1 VVVTYVI
8 IVYDMGV
15 ERLDN
20 VRRYLRQYLDWIQNS
35 VFEGSVTKA
44 TLREIEDGLKGLI
57 DPELDSII
65 IFVLRDEKFLERR
78 YIGEPKVELTNI
90 L

>member
-1 VVVTYVI
+1 VGIT
-8 IVYDMGV
+8 GV
-15 ERLDN
+15 Q
-20 VRRYLRQYLDWIQNS
+20 VSYLFICRTKLWLFSHNTRMEQNS
-35 VFEGSVTKA
+35 VFEGGVTKA
-44 TLREIEDGLKGLI
+44 TLREIENGLKELI

>member
-1 VVVTYVI
+1 MVVTYVI

-15 ERLDN
+15 ERLDK

-44 TLREIEDGLKGLI
+44 TLREIENGLKELI

>member
-8 IVYDMGV
+8 VVYDMGV

-20 VRRYLRQYLDWIQNS
+20 VRKYLRQYLDWIQNS

-44 TLREIEDGLKGLI
+44 TLREIENGLKGLI